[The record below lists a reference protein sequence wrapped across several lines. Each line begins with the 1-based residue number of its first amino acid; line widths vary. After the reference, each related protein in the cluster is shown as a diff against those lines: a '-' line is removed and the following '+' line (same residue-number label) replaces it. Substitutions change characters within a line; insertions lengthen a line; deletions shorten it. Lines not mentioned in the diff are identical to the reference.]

1 LIKIKKDVLY
11 CCNFKAISSVI
22 NSSKYKDGTLIN
34 KPKSMKLN
42 TIGLPVEESEVII
55 VELNVLL
62 SNYQIYYQS
71 LRGLHWN
78 IRGRRFFDLHLKFEE
93 LYNDSQLKIDL
104 IAERVLTLGGRPL
117 HTFEDYIKFNQLPVG
132 KNISNDESGIQLIVA
147 SLSQLLQIEREI
159 LNKASQ
165 INDEGTNSMMSDF
178 IVEQEKTIWMMN
190 AWLE

>member
-1 LIKIKKDVLY
+1 
-11 CCNFKAISSVI
+11 
-22 NSSKYKDGTLIN
+22 
-34 KPKSMKLN
+34 MKLN
-42 TIGLPVEESEVII
+42 TIGLPVEESEIII
-55 VELNVLL
+55 VELNILL

-93 LYNDSQLKIDL
+93 LYNDSQIKIDL

-117 HTFEDYIKFNQLPVG
+117 HTFADYIKFNQITVG
-132 KNISNDESGIQLIVA
+132 KNISNDETGIQLIVD
-147 SLSQLLQIEREI
+147 SLAQLLQIERNI
-159 LNKASQ
+159 LTKSSQ
-165 INDEGTNSMMSDF
+165 ISDEGTSSMMSDF